1 MLVFFRDGFYKDLI
15 LLLVI
20 TVVIGA
26 VFAQGI
32 AWAIDA
38 YFGDTLDGM
47 IGEYGEYD
55 VILHIREEA
64 KEAALRELERI
75 GNESFPGYKLN
86 QTLTIAGQANFFFG
100 LPEVYRNKEVLES
113 ITSYF
118 GAVPGINGYTLMVEP
133 SVLIRGVHPA
143 VREGLTEQIQDLS
156 GVRFVVKDGV
166 NLVVVLTSDDL
177 ISQATHQIEEI
188 LENYQIVELRF
199 PMGFEVDTQEVGEQ
213 ALAVLRSQG
222 WAQDALY
229 QNVTSAQYGEDLDAF
244 LKTLVEM
251 RDFLGSYASQV
262 RIVPKSG
269 VQLGVGELVVLEED
283 LVIEV
288 TGVYGEL
295 VEGMI
300 VEGAPTQSTDKIVLK
315 GYRYLGEGERGEF
328 VGDVEIEN
336 ERYRLA
342 YAVDESLRLLAELEE
357 LSVQASTAVD
367 NADAVLTTFQEAL
380 MQLEVLQ
387 VQMRQLNEGITG
399 GDSKSSGEEFLVT
412 LLLNGLFQTLA
423 QGVIHT
429 GEESLDSL
437 QHLDIEEMRKSLT
450 GISQQISNVQ
460 EIDVA
465 AIMEQIG
472 FVRDTLPNLNDAE
485 IGQSIRLINTYLGGQ
500 VIPGERVQLLVQGS
514 KLDEKAVEVLFQE
527 ELQNP
532 YLHTYSTSVGMVTPD
547 ARGEVF
553 RILKEV
559 RSIVAGLLSI
569 IFTVIVL
576 VLDHATIFST
586 LKYVQRSA
594 RTGQK
599 TWLNR
604 LNPLYLFGGMLGSA
618 ILTSVYYLS
627 RSRIPYLNWSS
638 VLFIGFVLGV
648 MIVTWAERFSPVDS
662 MELMAGQCLGLSNV
676 QIMREVVV
684 PPSRPG
690 LLNLLNRF
698 KQQF

>member
-336 ERYRLA
+336 DRYRLA

-586 LKYVQRSA
+586 LKYIQRSA
-594 RTGQK
+594 RTGPK

-604 LNPLYLFGGMLGSA
+604 LNPLYLFGGMLGSV